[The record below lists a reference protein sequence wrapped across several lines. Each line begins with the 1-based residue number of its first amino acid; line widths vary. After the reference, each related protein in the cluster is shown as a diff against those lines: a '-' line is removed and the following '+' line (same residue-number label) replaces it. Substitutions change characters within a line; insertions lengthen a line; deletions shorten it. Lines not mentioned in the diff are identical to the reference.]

1 MDGNVVLLTVI
12 VVVALGLGMAS
23 GGSGGGGGRSDHSGS
38 AWQRHDGTMRERG
51 WSCERSLEKDTQ
63 ESSSVTMSTVDCRP

>member
-1 MDGNVVLLTVI
+1 MDWNVVLLTVI

-38 AWQRHDGTMRERG
+38 AWQRPA
-51 WSCERSLEKDTQ
+51 KDQTRH
-63 ESSSVTMSTVDCRP
+63 EV